1 MQRRKRLK
9 IVIKEKPIELLKLQ
23 RNQKDT
29 LLIDRLRALYLYAI
43 GEGIS
48 CRHIGQLIGR
58 VTDTVRKW
66 FNLYASGGT
75 GGDKSPLG

>member
-9 IVIKEKPIELLKLQ
+9 IVIKEKPIELLKPQ

-29 LLIDRLRALYLYAI
+29 LLIDRIRALYLYAI

-48 CRHIGQLIGR
+48 CRHISLI
-58 VTDTVRKW
+58 
-66 FNLYASGGT
+66 
-75 GGDKSPLG
+75 